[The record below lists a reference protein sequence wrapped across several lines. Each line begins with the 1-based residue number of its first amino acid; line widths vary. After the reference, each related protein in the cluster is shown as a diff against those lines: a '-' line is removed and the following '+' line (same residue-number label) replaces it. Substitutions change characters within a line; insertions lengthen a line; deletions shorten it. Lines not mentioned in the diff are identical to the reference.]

1 MSNLKFI
8 KAGVSISSVI
18 AKETILSKIINTVNV
33 FSIDVAHKNFDDLQ
47 RKYIDTILKLD
58 DSKTIILE
66 TKWEEITSKNMT
78 SFTLNEWDSITL
90 EYSSI
95 LEDDNSCLFINY
107 THITELPLATVMG
120 FEWSSVEFKV
130 IDKSH
135 DIVKL
140 SVVRTGEISLWQK
153 ILFQN
158 YVPKVSFLSEKDKK
172 NVIRWLQSGVNVLSA
187 WSIRTHD
194 DILDMKKFLQSNN
207 GQGMKVY
214 ARLTLENMNDTL
226 EDIIKTA
233 DGIVLHHDDW
243 DNIDEY
249 EWDLILKIKN
259 YGKPVIIALSEK
271 DAKNTPLLEKR
282 LEFYITMA
290 VDVLTI
296 SESVLNVVES
306 PLDYIQYIFNLLH
319 ESELNYGNN
328 NQVRELDYHKNNIVH
343 EGNYMISLLPK
354 IIKDT
359 WAKIVLC
366 YTGEWI
372 TAARISALGMDT
384 PLLMFTRD
392 DFSYRYNNLLR
403 WVKWYKIW
411 QTSTYQIFKQI
422 GKEMIRIYFKWN
434 ISLDDKVIILNI
446 IESEK
451 DKEVEGLING
461 LEIYKFKN
469 I

>member
-66 TKWEEITSKNMT
+66 TKWEEITSKNMI
-78 SFTLNEWDSITL
+78 SFTLNEWDFTTL

-95 LEDDNSCLFINY
+95 LEDDNSCIFINY
-107 THITELPLATVMG
+107 THIIELPVGTVIW
-120 FEWSSVEFKV
+120 FEGSSVECKV
-130 IDKSH
+130 VDKTH
-135 DIVKL
+135 DIIKL
-140 SVVRTGEISLWQK
+140 SVIRTGDISLWQK

-158 YVPKVSFLSEKDKK
+158 YIPKVSFLSEKDKK

-187 WSIRTHD
+187 GSIRTFD
-194 DILDMKKFLQSNN
+194 DIIDMKRFLQANN

-214 ARLTLENMNDTL
+214 ARLTLENLNDML
-226 EDIIKTA
+226 DDIVRTA
-233 DGIVLHHDDW
+233 DGIVIHHDDW
-243 DNIDEY
+243 ENIDMY
-249 EWDLILKIKN
+249 ESDLITKIKN

-271 DAKNTPLLEKR
+271 DAQNTPLLEER
-282 LEFYITMA
+282 LTRYVSLA
-290 VDVLTI
+290 VDVVTI
-296 SESVLNVVES
+296 AESVLTVVEN
-306 PLDYIQYIFNLLH
+306 PLDYIQYIFNLLN
-319 ESELNYGNN
+319 EYELHYRENN
-328 NQVRELDYHKNNIVH
+328 SMRELDYHKNNIVH
-343 EGNYMISLLPK
+343 EWNYMISLLPK
-354 IIKDT
+354 IIQDT
-359 WAKIVLC
+359 GAKIVLC
-366 YTGEWI
+366 YTGEGI

-403 WVKWYKIW
+403 GVKWYKIW

-422 GKEMIRIYFKWN
+422 GKEMIRIYFKGN

-451 DKEVEGLING
+451 DKEVEGIING